1 MKASGTRLQASVSLS
16 CNVWSDDPP
25 VPMPATQP
33 LQEAR
38 SRNPKPVTFCR
49 REGALNVLVKGR
61 NIPVTEALE
70 RYATEKVER
79 VARFFDEDRSDS
91 RAEVELIHERNR
103 AISEPE
109 VAEATLF
116 INGSVLKASE
126 ASEDMYASIDRMS
139 DKLERQ
145 VKRYRGRQIDRW
157 QGQLKNAPEMPVESV
172 QPFVVEEEEDIE
184 TRIVRTKQFQM
195 KPMSEEEAVLQLE
208 LLDHDFYVFT
218 SADTGDINVVYRRRD
233 GNYGLIEPAR

>member
-1 MKASGTRLQASVSLS
+1 MLATTEGR
-16 CNVWSDDPP
+16 SDMDI
-25 VPMPATQP
+25 
-33 LQEAR
+33 R
-38 SRNPKPVTFCR
+38 I
-49 REGALNVLVKGR
+49 KGR
-61 NIPVTEALE
+61 NIPGTEALE
-70 RYATEKVER
+70 RYAREKVER
-79 VARFFDEDRSDS
+79 IARFFDDERSVS

-145 VKRYRGRQIDRW
+145 GNRFRWRQIDRW
-157 QGQLKNAPEMPVESV
+157 QG
-172 QPFVVEEEEDIE
+172 
-184 TRIVRTKQFQM
+184 
-195 KPMSEEEAVLQLE
+195 QLE

-233 GNYGLIEPAR
+233 GDYGLIEPAR

>member
-1 MKASGTRLQASVSLS
+1 MRSEGR
-16 CNVWSDDPP
+16 SDVDI
-25 VPMPATQP
+25 
-33 LQEAR
+33 LI
-38 SRNPKPVTFCR
+38 
-49 REGALNVLVKGR
+49 KGR

-70 RYATEKVER
+70 RYAREKVER
-79 VARFFDEDRSDS
+79 VARFFDEERSAS
-91 RAEVELIHERNR
+91 RAEVELLHERNR
-103 AISEPE
+103 AVSEPE

-116 INGSVLKASE
+116 INGSVLKASD

-145 VKRYRGRQIDRW
+145 VKRLRGRQIDRW
-157 QGQLKNAPEMPVESV
+157 QGQLKNTPGAEGGMDLSSIIED
-172 QPFVVEEEEDIE
+172 EEEFEA
-184 TRIVRTKQFQM
+184 RIVRTKQFQM

>member
-1 MKASGTRLQASVSLS
+1 M
-16 CNVWSDDPP
+16 D
-25 VPMPATQP
+25 
-33 LQEAR
+33 
-38 SRNPKPVTFCR
+38 
-49 REGALNVLVKGR
+49 VLIKGR

-70 RYATEKVER
+70 RYAREKVER
-79 VARFFDEDRSDS
+79 VARFFDDERSAS

-109 VAEATLF
+109 VAETTLF

-157 QGQLKNAPEMPVESV
+157 QGQLRNAPDAVPGAA
-172 QPFVVEEEEDIE
+172 QPFVVDREEEIE
-184 TRIVRTKQFQM
+184 ARIVRTKQFQM

>member
-1 MKASGTRLQASVSLS
+1 MDILI
-16 CNVWSDDPP
+16 
-25 VPMPATQP
+25 
-33 LQEAR
+33 
-38 SRNPKPVTFCR
+38 
-49 REGALNVLVKGR
+49 KGR

-70 RYATEKVER
+70 RYAWEKVER
-79 VARFFDEDRSDS
+79 VTRFFDDERTAS

-103 AISEPE
+103 AVSEPE

-145 VKRYRGRQIDRW
+145 VKRFRGRQIDRW
-157 QGQLKNAPEMPVESV
+157 QGQLKNTPDVSPVDA
-172 QPFVVEEEEDIE
+172 QPFIVEEEEEIE
-184 TRIVRTKQFQM
+184 PRIVRTKQFQM
-195 KPMSEEEAVLQLE
+195 KPMGAEEAVLQLE

-233 GNYGLIEPAR
+233 GDYGLIEPAR